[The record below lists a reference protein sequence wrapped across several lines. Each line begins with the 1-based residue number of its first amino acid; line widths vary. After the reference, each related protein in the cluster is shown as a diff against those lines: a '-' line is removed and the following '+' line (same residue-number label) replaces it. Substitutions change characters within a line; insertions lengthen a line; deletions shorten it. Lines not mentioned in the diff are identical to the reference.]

1 MTENGFGVDGEPVE
15 KEARSGRDAATLYTL
30 CAVPFIMVLGNSLLI
45 PVLPELQKALH
56 CNLTRVGMLITLFS
70 IPAGLVIPFSG
81 FISDRTG
88 RRAVMAPAL
97 VLYGAGGLVAGLSSV
112 LTANPWSWILAG
124 RIIQGVGA
132 GGTYQLAMAMV
143 GDIYAG
149 PRRAWS
155 LGLLEAANGVGKVV
169 APLAGAAIAMLAW
182 YAPFF
187 LYGVLAFPVA
197 ALVWWVAREPEL
209 KGEPQSLR
217 QYGQTLIKIAHEKG
231 ISFLVTSIAGFLVLG
246 NLFGSLSF
254 LSDLLERGLGI
265 GVFGRGLLMAIP
277 VLLMASVAYTAGTVM
292 QKQLPHYVRWT
303 IPVGLV
309 LAGAG
314 IAALLL
320 LDNWV
325 WRLVAIS
332 LGTGIG
338 TGITLPSINVLVTSS
353 ASRAERGVVT
363 GIYGSMRFFG
373 VAAGPPLY
381 GWAAD
386 AGRPLLLLVVTGI
399 LAAVALLQVFV
410 VHEEVL
416 LPSELET
423 EMSPG

>member
-1 MTENGFGVDGEPVE
+1 
-15 KEARSGRDAATLYTL
+15 
-30 CAVPFIMVLGNSLLI
+30 
-45 PVLPELQKALH
+45 
-56 CNLTRVGMLITLFS
+56 
-70 IPAGLVIPFSG
+70 
-81 FISDRTG
+81 
-88 RRAVMAPAL
+88 
-97 VLYGAGGLVAGLSSV
+97 
-112 LTANPWSWILAG
+112 
-124 RIIQGVGA
+124 
-132 GGTYQLAMAMV
+132 
-143 GDIYAG
+143 
-149 PRRAWS
+149 
-155 LGLLEAANGVGKVV
+155 
-169 APLAGAAIAMLAW
+169 
-182 YAPFF
+182 
-187 LYGVLAFPVA
+187 
-197 ALVWWVAREPEL
+197 
-209 KGEPQSLR
+209 
-217 QYGQTLIKIAHEKG
+217 
-231 ISFLVTSIAGFLVLG
+231 
-246 NLFGSLSF
+246 
-254 LSDLLERGLGI
+254 
-265 GVFGRGLLMAIP
+265 
-277 VLLMASVAYTAGTVM
+277 
-292 QKQLPHYVRWT
+292 
-303 IPVGLV
+303 VGLV